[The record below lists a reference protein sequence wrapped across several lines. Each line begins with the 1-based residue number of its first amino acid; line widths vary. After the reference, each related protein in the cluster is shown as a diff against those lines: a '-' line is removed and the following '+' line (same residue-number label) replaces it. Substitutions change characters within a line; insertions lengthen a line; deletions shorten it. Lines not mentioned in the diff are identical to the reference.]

1 VSTALRSRNALARA
15 LLSLCVSLLCFL
27 VLGTSA
33 TADEGTPLPRAVPL
47 ARALPRAFSTYSDL
61 IAYASSLAADQS
73 ALDQRAIDVQ
83 TQLTALQTKLGP
95 VPAVRRGG
103 TLFDVESDSYSRDV
117 QSDLAVLSVRAATF
131 SRTLLQL
138 QTAGALTAARTP
150 WRMPT
155 VGEVTQPFGPT
166 DLWVEPGRAYAGVTY
181 AHFHDGVDIAGEWA
195 ADVVAPARGRVVF
208 VGRMMDGAEVVV
220 LAHDGG
226 LVSMYVHL
234 DAYMSPPPVAAGDE
248 VAAGQKIGTVGMT
261 GIVTGA
267 HLHWS
272 VYRAGELIDPMSLI
286 AH

>member
-1 VSTALRSRNALARA
+1 
-15 LLSLCVSLLCFL
+15 
-27 VLGTSA
+27 
-33 TADEGTPLPRAVPL
+33 
-47 ARALPRAFSTYSDL
+47 
-61 IAYASSLAADQS
+61 
-73 ALDQRAIDVQ
+73 
-83 TQLTALQTKLGP
+83 
-95 VPAVRRGG
+95 
-103 TLFDVESDSYSRDV
+103 
-117 QSDLAVLSVRAATF
+117 
-131 SRTLLQL
+131 
-138 QTAGALTAARTP
+138 
-150 WRMPT
+150 
-155 VGEVTQPFGPT
+155 
-166 DLWVEPGRAYAGVTY
+166 
-181 AHFHDGVDIAGEWA
+181 
-195 ADVVAPARGRVVF
+195 